1 MDIYIY
7 IKLLRRLAY
16 MVIEAEKSQDLPS
29 TSWRTMKAG
38 GIIQCE
44 SEGLRIR
51 EDDGVTRS
59 LKI

>member
-1 MDIYIY
+1 
-7 IKLLRRLAY
+7 

-29 TSWRTMKAG
+29 ASWRTMKAG

-44 SEGLRIR
+44 YEGLRIR

-59 LKI
+59 LKT